1 MYKAIRYIGSK
12 QKVLP
17 FLEENLFSLLKEGDS
32 FFDGFVGSG
41 VVSQYIA
48 EKNPSYNVTG
58 GDISKYSE
66 ILFDILNIGYDF
78 KEQEIINIFTEFEKE
93 PLISG
98 DIFNEFSNGGFPISY
113 SEPRNF
119 YHEKSGK
126 TIDTF
131 KSFLLRKISNKDIS
145 EDQAKVLTFFLLAYA
160 CKVANT
166 TSVFGAFLKSPP
178 VYKPFNLEFVQ
189 KILKELQ
196 LLLSYKKQYDFYLGD
211 IVSNLKI
218 IPHHNVI
225 YLDPP
230 YSTRRYESNYHILSF
245 VADLGFTAK
254 ELKQGSKT
262 GQPNYMAPNPFGKKK
277 DTETIFKEMILEG
290 VKKSDHLGISYN
302 TDGIISEEWMDK
314 FCASN
319 NLKLE
324 TKKLTYKRFKSK
336 IEVKNTKKLEEIL
349 WIIRK

>member
-48 EKNPSYNVTG
+48 EKNPSFTITG

-78 KEQEIINIFTEFEKE
+78 NEQEIKDIFTEFEKQ
-93 PLISG
+93 PLIDG
-98 DIFNEFSNGGFPISY
+98 DIFNEFSANGVPTSY

-131 KSFLLRKISNKDIS
+131 KKFLKDKILSKVIN
-145 EDQAKVLTFFLLAYA
+145 ENQAKVLSFFLLAYA

-178 VYKPFNLEFVQ
+178 VFKPFDLAFAE
-189 KILKELQ
+189 KILKELSV
-196 LLLSYKKQYDFYLGD
+196 LLSYQKQYDFYLGD
-211 IVSNLKI
+211 IVSNLKV
-218 IPHHNVI
+218 IPNHTVI

-245 VADLGFTAK
+245 IADLNFTSS

-262 GQPNYMAPNPFGKKK
+262 GQPNFLASNPFGKKK
-277 DTETIFKEMILEG
+277 DTETVFSEMIIEG

-302 TDGIISEEWMDK
+302 TDGIITEEWMQD
-314 FCASN
+314 FCN
-319 NLKLE
+319 KHNLNLE

-336 IEVKNTKKLEEIL
+336 NEVKNTEKLEEIL